1 MPFQA
6 ASYESYDMVWLM
18 YETPQVRRLSAK
30 SLQGGPSPCALSPGP
45 FRRPSQHRRCGRFCR
60 RILMPTVGHSRPGT

>member
-18 YETPQVRRLSAK
+18 YETPQVRRLKCQISPDV
-30 SLQGGPSPCALSPGP
+30 PSPCALSPALSAVLRSIVDADV
-45 FRRPSQHRRCGRFCR
+45 F
-60 RILMPTVGHSRPGT
+60 VGAS